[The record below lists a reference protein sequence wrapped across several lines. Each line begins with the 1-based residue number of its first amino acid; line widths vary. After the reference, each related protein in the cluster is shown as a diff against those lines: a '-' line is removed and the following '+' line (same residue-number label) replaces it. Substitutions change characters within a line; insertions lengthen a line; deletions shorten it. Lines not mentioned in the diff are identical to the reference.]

1 MFKKIVSPVK
11 RWLWQAWPVW
21 IALFL
26 IVINIL
32 IFRWLHYDR
41 GSVHKFVGAWLQIAG
56 GVVVLFCLNK
66 NIGLFKQGN
75 IIQIIIQWWAS
86 RPFRRRRDTTL
97 EVHGASHMQVSG
109 TPSLIHV
116 IKPRTIEERMEEL
129 EGRVEQ
135 NYQEMKAGD
144 KELRKN
150 IESIKQEM
158 RSTRSEI
165 LKMIAEQKSLV
176 ASIIVGEANLQF
188 FGILLVIYGILLPFC

>member
-1 MFKKIVSPVK
+1 
-11 RWLWQAWPVW
+11 
-21 IALFL
+21 
-26 IVINIL
+26 
-32 IFRWLHYDR
+32 
-41 GSVHKFVGAWLQIAG
+41 
-56 GVVVLFCLNK
+56 
-66 NIGLFKQGN
+66 
-75 IIQIIIQWWAS
+75 
-86 RPFRRRRDTTL
+86 
-97 EVHGASHMQVSG
+97 
-109 TPSLIHV
+109 
-116 IKPRTIEERMEEL
+116 MEEL
-129 EGRVEQ
+129 ERRVEQ